1 MVWQTARTFEPTDY
15 APTEAR
21 HFVDECLSAWGLSEV
36 TERIVLAVSELM
48 TNAVTHGRGRI
59 SVTLRASGDR
69 LHVAVADEGHSTPV
83 IRRPDPEHQIAGG
96 WGLHLVDTLADDWGI
111 NTQDQQTIVWFEHR
125 LS

>member
-1 MVWQTARTFEPTDY
+1 MLWQTGRTFDSTSR
-15 APTEAR
+15 APAEAR
-21 HFVDECLSAWGLSEV
+21 RFVGECLSDRGLAGLSER
-36 TERIVLAVSELM
+36 TLLAVSELM

-83 IRRPDPEHQIAGG
+83 MRRPDPEHQIAGG

-111 NTQDQQTIVWFEHR
+111 NTQDRQTIVWFEHR